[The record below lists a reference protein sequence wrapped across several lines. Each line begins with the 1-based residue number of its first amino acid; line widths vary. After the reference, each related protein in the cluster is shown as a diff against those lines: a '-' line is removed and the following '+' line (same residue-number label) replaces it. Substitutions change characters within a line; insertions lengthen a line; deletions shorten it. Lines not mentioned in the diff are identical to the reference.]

1 MPYKKLYST
10 RKGTKKTAIILFFA
24 HFLYLCIHKS
34 NLQTKVMEK
43 NSSVLLIFTGGTI
56 SMGENSSNH
65 SLAPLDT
72 KKVLSFIP
80 ELEMLHVNIASVS
93 FSPLIDSSDITP
105 QNWIEIAKLIEK
117 HYDDFDGFVVLH
129 GTDTMAYSAAALSF
143 MLDGLRKPVIFTGSQ
158 LPVGVLRSDA
168 KENLITSIE
177 LAAAKNDNGDA
188 MVPEVCLFFEDKL
201 MRGNRTTKRNSE
213 DFNAFASF
221 NYPELARTGVHVKYY
236 KHNIHRETSGTKLS
250 VATHFDTNVVILKIF
265 PGINPATVKAIYAI
279 PELRAVVL
287 ESYGS
292 GNAPTSEWLRDIIA
306 EASSRGIVTVNV
318 SQCRAGG
325 VEMGRYEASVNLIE
339 AGVISGFDIT
349 TEAAVAKLMFL
360 TGRYEDSETV
370 KKLMQEPLKG
380 EITLTGEQ

>member
-1 MPYKKLYST
+1 
-10 RKGTKKTAIILFFA
+10 
-24 HFLYLCIHKS
+24 
-34 NLQTKVMEK
+34 
-43 NSSVLLIFTGGTI
+43 
-56 SMGENSSNH
+56 MGENSSNH

-72 KKVLSFIP
+72 KRVLSFIP

-93 FSPLIDSSDITP
+93 FTPLIDSSDIMP
-105 QNWIEIAKLIEK
+105 QNWIEIARLIEK

-129 GTDTMAYSAAALSF
+129 GTDTMAYSASALSF

-168 KENLITSIE
+168 KENLITAIE
-177 LAAAKNDNGDA
+177 LAAAKNEQDEA

-221 NYPELARTGVHVKYY
+221 NYPELARTGVHIKYY
-236 KHNIHRETSGTKLS
+236 NHNIHREARDASLAI
-250 VATHFDTNVVILKIF
+250 ATHFDTNVVILKIF

-279 PELRAVVL
+279 DGLRAVVL

-292 GNAPTSEWLRDIIA
+292 GNAPTAEWLREIIA
-306 EASSRGIVTVNV
+306 EADNRGIITVNV

-325 VEMGRYEASVNLIE
+325 VEMGRYEASVNLID
-339 AGVISGFDIT
+339 AGVISGYDMT
-349 TEAAVAKLMFL
+349 TEAAVTKLMFL
-360 TGRYEDSETV
+360 MGRYQDADTV
-370 KKLMQEPLKG
+370 KRLMQEPLKG
-380 EITLTGEQ
+380 ELTIN